1 MKVNQLKA
9 GAFLS
14 YVSIILNNVVGLLY
28 TPFMLRMMGQNE
40 FGLYSL
46 VASVVGYLTI
56 LDFGFANAIIR
67 YTAKYR
73 AENKE
78 REQYEMFGMFIIL
91 YCIIGVIA
99 FIAGL
104 FLYFN
109 ADSMFNRTM
118 TIADLSKVRTM
129 ILLMVFNVAFT
140 FPMSIWGA
148 IITAYEEFVFQKI
161 VNICRIILN
170 PIIMVILLYMGYRAV
185 AMVVLLTIFNVA
197 TLLMNAWYC
206 FFRIHVKVKFGKIR
220 FGFLKEIS
228 TYSFW
233 IFLEAIMNTIFW
245 STGQFV
251 LGIYVGASTV
261 AIYAVAI
268 QLKNI
273 YLSFST
279 AISGVFLPRITSMVS
294 KHTSDKEISDLF
306 IKTGRIQYVVMIT
319 ILAGFILFGRQFV
332 RLWAGDNYDESYFI
346 TLMFFIPLTVP
357 LIQNL
362 GISILQ
368 AKNQLKFRSV
378 LYVSI
383 SVASL
388 AISIPLS
395 IKYGGIGC
403 AAGTTIALVV
413 GQILIM
419 NIYYYKKVY
428 LDIPKFWR
436 EIFKMSIVPSILCVI
451 GGIILHYYDI
461 NSVARL
467 SISILIFLLVYTP
480 LFWRFSMNEYERAL
494 LLGPIKKVINKK

>member
-129 ILLMVFNVAFT
+129 ILLMVFTVAFT

-148 IITAYEEFVFQKI
+148 IITAYEEFVFQKN

-251 LGIYVGASTV
+251 LGMYVGATTV

-279 AISGVFLPRITSMVS
+279 AISGDFLPKITSMGS
-294 KHTSDKEISDLF
+294 
-306 IKTGRIQYVVMIT
+306 
-319 ILAGFILFGRQFV
+319 
-332 RLWAGDNYDESYFI
+332 
-346 TLMFFIPLTVP
+346 
-357 LIQNL
+357 
-362 GISILQ
+362 
-368 AKNQLKFRSV
+368 
-378 LYVSI
+378 
-383 SVASL
+383 
-388 AISIPLS
+388 
-395 IKYGGIGC
+395 
-403 AAGTTIALVV
+403 
-413 GQILIM
+413 
-419 NIYYYKKVY
+419 
-428 LDIPKFWR
+428 
-436 EIFKMSIVPSILCVI
+436 
-451 GGIILHYYDI
+451 
-461 NSVARL
+461 
-467 SISILIFLLVYTP
+467 
-480 LFWRFSMNEYERAL
+480 
-494 LLGPIKKVINKK
+494 

>member
-40 FGLYSL
+40 FGLYSI

-251 LGIYVGASTV
+251 LGMYVGASTV

-279 AISGVFLPRITSMVS
+279 AISGVFLPKITSMVS

-413 GQILIM
+413 GQIFIM

-436 EIFKMSIVPSILCVI
+436 EIFKMSIVPFILCVI

-467 SISILIFLLVYTP
+467 SISILIFLLVYTH

>member
-129 ILLMVFNVAFT
+129 VLLMVFNVAFT

-251 LGIYVGASTV
+251 LGMYVGATTV

-279 AISGVFLPRITSMVS
+279 AISGVFLPKITSMVS

-436 EIFKMSIVPSILCVI
+436 EIFKMSIVPFILCVI

-461 NSVARL
+461 N
-467 SISILIFLLVYTP
+467 
-480 LFWRFSMNEYERAL
+480 
-494 LLGPIKKVINKK
+494 IKL

>member
-73 AENKE
+73 AENKVK
-78 REQYEMFGMFIIL
+78 EQYEMFGMFIIL
-91 YCIIGVIA
+91 YCVIGVIA
-99 FIAGL
+99 FGAGL
-104 FLYFN
+104 ILYYN
-109 ADSMFNRTM
+109 ANAMFDRTM
-118 TIADLSKVRTM
+118 TVADLSKVRTM

-148 IITAYEEFVFQKI
+148 IITAYEKFVFQKL
-161 VNICRIILN
+161 VNICRIVLN
-170 PIIMVILLYMGYRAV
+170 PIVMVVLLYMGYRAV
-185 AMVVLLTIFNVA
+185 AMVVLLTLFNVV

-206 FFRIHVKVKFGKIR
+206 FFRIHVKVKFGKFR
-220 FGFLKEIS
+220 FAFLKEIS

-251 LGIYVGASTV
+251 LGMYVGATTV

-279 AISGVFLPRITSMVS
+279 AISGVFLPKVTSMVS
-294 KHTSDKEISDLF
+294 KNISNKEISDLF
-306 IKTGRIQYVVMIT
+306 IKTGRIQYVVMVT
-319 ILAGFILFGRQFV
+319 ILTGFILFGRQFV
-332 RLWAGDNYDESYFI
+332 RLWAGANYDESYFI
-346 TLMFFIPLTVP
+346 TLMFFVPLTVP

-388 AISIPLS
+388 VISIPLS
-395 IKYGGIGC
+395 MKYGGIGC
-403 AAGTTIALVV
+403 AAGTTIALIV
-413 GQILIM
+413 GQIVIM
-419 NIYYYKKVY
+419 NIYYYKKVF
-428 LDIPKFWR
+428 LDIPKFWK
-436 EIFKMSIVPSILCVI
+436 EIARMSIIPFFMCVV
-451 GGIILHYYDI
+451 GEIILYCK
-461 NSVARL
+461 NVETVFSL
-467 SISILIFLLVYTP
+467 TISIIIFLLVYIP
-480 LFWRFSMNEYERAL
+480 LFWRFSMNEYERSL
-494 LLGPIKKVINKK
+494 LINPIHKVLRKL

>member
-1 MKVNQLKA
+1 
-9 GAFLS
+9 
-14 YVSIILNNVVGLLY
+14 
-28 TPFMLRMMGQNE
+28 MLRMMGQNE

-197 TLLMNAWYC
+197 TLLMNAWYR
-206 FFRIHVKVKFGKIR
+206 FFSIHVKVKFGKIR

-251 LGIYVGASTV
+251 LGMYVGASTV

-279 AISGVFLPRITSMVS
+279 AISGVFLPKITSMVS

-362 GISILQ
+362 GISKLQ

-403 AAGTTIALVV
+403 AAGTTIALVD
-413 GQILIM
+413 GQIFIM

-436 EIFKMSIVPSILCVI
+436 EIFKMSIVPFILCVI

-461 NSVARL
+461 NSEARL
-467 SISILIFLLVYTP
+467 SISILIFLLVNTP

-494 LLGPIKKVINKK
+494 LLGPIKKVIK

>member
-1 MKVNQLKA
+1 MKINQLKA

-148 IITAYEEFVFQKI
+148 IITAYEEFVFQKN

-206 FFRIHVKVKFGKIR
+206 FFRIHVKVRFGKIR

-245 STGQFV
+245 SSGQFV
-251 LGIYVGASTV
+251 LGMYVGATAV

-279 AISGVFLPRITSMVS
+279 AISGVFLPKITSMVS

-346 TLMFFIPLTVP
+346 TLMFFVPLTVP

-436 EIFKMSIVPSILCVI
+436 EIFKMSIVPFILCVI
-451 GGIILHYYDI
+451 GGMIFHYYDI
-461 NSVARL
+461 NSVVRL

-494 LLGPIKKVINKK
+494 LLGPIQKVINKI

>member
-148 IITAYEEFVFQKI
+148 IITAYEDFVFQKI

-170 PIIMVILLYMGYRAV
+170 PIIMIILLYMGYRAV
-185 AMVVLLTIFNVA
+185 AMVVLLTIFNIA
-197 TLLMNAWYC
+197 ILLMNAWYC

-251 LGIYVGASTV
+251 LGMYVGATTV

-279 AISGVFLPRITSMVS
+279 AISGVFLPKITSMVS

-332 RLWAGDNYDESYFI
+332 RLWAGDNYEESYFI

-357 LIQNL
+357 LIQNF

-436 EIFKMSIVPSILCVI
+436 EIFKMSIVPFILCVI

-461 NSVARL
+461 NSVTRL

>member
-1 MKVNQLKA
+1 MKVNQLKI

-14 YVSIILNNVVGLLY
+14 YVSIILNNIVGLLY

-67 YTAKYR
+67 YTAKFR
-73 AENKE
+73 AEGKKK
-78 REQYEMFGMFIIL
+78 EQYEMFGMFLLL
-91 YCIIGVIA
+91 YSIIGVVS
-99 FIAGL
+99 FIVGL

-109 ADSMFNRTM
+109 ADTMFDRTL
-118 TIADLSKVRTM
+118 TVEDLNKVRTM
-129 ILLMVFNVAFT
+129 VLLMVFNVAFT

-148 IITAYEEFVFQKI
+148 VITAYEEFIFQKL
-161 VNICRIILN
+161 VNIVRIVLN
-170 PIIMVILLYMGYRAV
+170 PIIMVILLYMGYRAI
-185 AMVVLLTIFNVA
+185 AMVVVLTLFNVA
-197 TLLMNAWYC
+197 TLVMNAWYC
-206 FFRIHVKVKFGKIR
+206 FCKIHIRVKFGKFKWR
-220 FGFLKEIS
+220 FLKEIS

-251 LGIYVGASTV
+251 LGMYVGATAV
-261 AIYAVAI
+261 AVYAVAM

-279 AISGVFLPRITSMVS
+279 AISGVFLPKVTSMVS
-294 KHTSDKEISDLF
+294 KHMDNKSISDLF
-306 IKTGRIQYVVMIT
+306 IKTGRVQYIVMAT
-319 ILAGFILFGRQFV
+319 ILSGFILFGRQFV
-332 RLWAGDNYDESYFI
+332 RLWAGTNYDEAYFI
-346 TLMFFIPLTVP
+346 TLMFFVPLTIP
-357 LIQNL
+357 LIQNV

-368 AKNQLKFRSV
+368 AKNQLKFRSI

-388 AISIPLS
+388 GISIPLS

-403 AAGTTIALVV
+403 AAGTAVALVF

-419 NIYYYKKVY
+419 NIYYYKRVF
-428 LDIPKFWR
+428 LDIPRFWK
-436 EIFKMSIVPSILCVI
+436 EIIQMSIVPVGLCLI
-451 GGIILHYYDI
+451 GGVLLQKFDT
-461 NSVARL
+461 NTV
-467 SISILIFLLVYTP
+467 ISLAIGIMLYLIVYIP
-480 LFWRFSMNEYERAL
+480 LFWRFSMNNYERNL
-494 LLGPIKKVINKK
+494 LLAPFQKLMKRI

>member
-1 MKVNQLKA
+1 
-9 GAFLS
+9 
-14 YVSIILNNVVGLLY
+14 
-28 TPFMLRMMGQNE
+28 
-40 FGLYSL
+40 
-46 VASVVGYLTI
+46 
-56 LDFGFANAIIR
+56 
-67 YTAKYR
+67 
-73 AENKE
+73 
-78 REQYEMFGMFIIL
+78 
-91 YCIIGVIA
+91 
-99 FIAGL
+99 
-104 FLYFN
+104 
-109 ADSMFNRTM
+109 
-118 TIADLSKVRTM
+118 
-129 ILLMVFNVAFT
+129 
-140 FPMSIWGA
+140 
-148 IITAYEEFVFQKI
+148 
-161 VNICRIILN
+161 
-170 PIIMVILLYMGYRAV
+170 
-185 AMVVLLTIFNVA
+185 
-197 TLLMNAWYC
+197 
-206 FFRIHVKVKFGKIR
+206 
-220 FGFLKEIS
+220 
-228 TYSFW
+228 
-233 IFLEAIMNTIFW
+233 
-245 STGQFV
+245 
-251 LGIYVGASTV
+251 
-261 AIYAVAI
+261 
-268 QLKNI
+268 
-273 YLSFST
+273 
-279 AISGVFLPRITSMVS
+279 MVS

>member
-56 LDFGFANAIIR
+56 LDLGFANAIIR

-73 AENKE
+73 AEN
-78 REQYEMFGMFIIL
+78 RDSDQYEMFGMFIVL
-91 YCIIGVIA
+91 YCIIGIIA
-99 FIAGL
+99 FGIGL
-104 FLYFN
+104 ILYYN

-185 AMVVLLTIFNVA
+185 AMVVLLTIFNVV

-251 LGIYVGASTV
+251 LGMYVGATTV

-279 AISGVFLPRITSMVS
+279 AISGVFLPKITAMVS

-403 AAGTTIALVV
+403 AAGTAIALVV

-419 NIYYYKKVY
+419 NIYYCKKVY
-428 LDIPKFWR
+428 LDIPKFWK
-436 EIFKMSIVPSILCVI
+436 EIFKMSVVPFILCVI
-451 GGIILHYYDI
+451 GGIILHYYDT

-467 SISILIFLLVYTP
+467 FVSILMFLLVYIP

-494 LLGPIKKVINKK
+494 LLGPIKKVINKI

>member
-251 LGIYVGASTV
+251 LGMYVGATTV

-273 YLSFST
+273 YLSL
-279 AISGVFLPRITSMVS
+279 VLPYQ
-294 KHTSDKEISDLF
+294 EF
-306 IKTGRIQYVVMIT
+306 FFQ
-319 ILAGFILFGRQFV
+319 
-332 RLWAGDNYDESYFI
+332 RLLLWC
-346 TLMFFIPLTVP
+346 
-357 LIQNL
+357 
-362 GISILQ
+362 
-368 AKNQLKFRSV
+368 
-378 LYVSI
+378 
-383 SVASL
+383 
-388 AISIPLS
+388 LS
-395 IKYGGIGC
+395 IH
-403 AAGTTIALVV
+403 
-413 GQILIM
+413 QIRKSQICLLR
-419 NIYYYKKVY
+419 
-428 LDIPKFWR
+428 LDA
-436 EIFKMSIVPSILCVI
+436 
-451 GGIILHYYDI
+451 Y
-461 NSVARL
+461 
-467 SISILIFLLVYTP
+467 
-480 LFWRFSMNEYERAL
+480 SMWL
-494 LLGPIKKVINKK
+494 